1 MVKNSL
7 NPSRALSEC
16 YRYPYLRRVND
27 CFVAVAEDFDDDVI
41 VGGGAFDCSLM
52 EADVSGGSDPMA
64 PVLLPVSSEFA
75 LAQSSACEVG
85 VAGQH
90 QVADG
95 QQQEATFASAKV
107 IDWRKKHEETVVV
120 FGCVRSESGR
130 AVALLQRWRLEE
142 EQAFEPGLGDF
153 FAEREKILPQNAS
166 FYPYCGAMF
175 VFAAIAKLL
184 SFPKQIQT

>member
-1 MVKNSL
+1 M
-7 NPSRALSEC
+7 
-16 YRYPYLRRVND
+16 RRVND
-27 CFVAVAEDFDDDVI
+27 CFVAVAEDFDDGVI

-64 PVLLPVSSEFA
+64 PVLFPVSIEFA
-75 LAQSSACEVG
+75 PAQSSACEVG

-95 QQQEATFASAKV
+95 QQLEEATFASAKV

-130 AVALLQRWRLEE
+130 AVALLQRWRLGE

-153 FAEREKILPQNAS
+153 FAEREKILPRNAS
-166 FYPYCGAMF
+166 FSLYCGAMF